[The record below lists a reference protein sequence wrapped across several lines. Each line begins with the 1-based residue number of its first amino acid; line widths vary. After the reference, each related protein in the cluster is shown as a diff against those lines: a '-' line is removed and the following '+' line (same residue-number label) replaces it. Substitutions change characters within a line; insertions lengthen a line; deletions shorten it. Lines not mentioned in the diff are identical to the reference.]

1 MRREMEL
8 FILAVLIEMAGLARG
23 RRLLLA
29 ASMLAA
35 ASLLGS
41 AALSDEPPS
50 DAVGAIDGDAIAV
63 TGPMSVDVVHGQVK
77 TMLRSGSD
85 VRVKTGQARIEL
97 VEGGSLTI
105 CGPAHFSVLKTGKSL
120 TVALDT
126 GTIRA
131 QLDTGLAITVY
142 TPQIQARPIAIGSGP
157 QDALVGLDANG
168 SMCIRANSGAVRVE
182 QQLTGQSLL
191 VPQSGDISLANGQ
204 LESLQNSS
212 GHCVCDWQGTSR
224 MSTVTSEVS
233 NLATAEDIR
242 KRAQESK
249 APAPAAAAAPPPA
262 PPQEKS
268 EPIYQVFMPPLSYDA
283 KSKIQSEYDPSLIVL
298 VRRVRVRPTLV
309 LQGRVEGEAV
319 VAKATPPAL
328 VQAPKAPANA
338 KPSDPS
344 TWERVRSY
352 FHRLWSPSS

>member
-1 MRREMEL
+1 L
-8 FILAVLIEMAGLARG
+8 FILAVLLNGIGFAEA

-29 ASMLAA
+29 ASILAVA
-35 ASLLGS
+35 AMVAP

-50 DAVGAIDGDAIAV
+50 DAVGAIDGEAIAV

-77 TMLRSGSD
+77 TVLRSGSD

-126 GTIRA
+126 GTIRT
-131 QLDTGLAITVY
+131 QMDTGLAITFY
-142 TPQIQARPIAIGSGP
+142 TPQIQARPIAIGNGP
-157 QDALVGLDANG
+157 QDALVGLETNG

-212 GHCVCDWQGTSR
+212 GHCVCDWQGTTR
-224 MSTVTSEVS
+224 PSTVATDIS
-233 NLATAEDIR
+233 NLATAEDIK

-249 APAPAAAAAPPPA
+249 PAAPAAA
-262 PPQEKS
+262 PPQEKQ
-268 EPIYQVFMPPLSYDA
+268 EPVYQVFMPPLSYDA
-283 KSKIQSEYDPSLIVL
+283 KSKVQSEYDPSLIVL

-309 LQGRVEGEAV
+309 LQGRVEGEAI
-319 VAKATPPAL
+319 VAKATTAAAAQTPR
-328 VQAPKAPANA
+328 APATA

-344 TWERVRSY
+344 TWERVRNY
-352 FHRLWSPSS
+352 FHRLWAPSS